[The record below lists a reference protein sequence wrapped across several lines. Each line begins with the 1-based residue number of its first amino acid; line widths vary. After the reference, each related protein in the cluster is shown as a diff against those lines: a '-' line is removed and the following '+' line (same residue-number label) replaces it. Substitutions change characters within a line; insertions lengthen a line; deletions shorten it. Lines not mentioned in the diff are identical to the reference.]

1 MENIR
6 EKLRIIINDNLMIE
20 FTDHESMVNPA
31 KFKGT
36 LKIVNAKIEDVLD
49 KILVV
54 IEEGKEKPLI

>member
-1 MENIR
+1 
-6 EKLRIIINDNLMIE
+6 MIE